1 MPAIRRAGRLTGV
14 RGGMPDPNP
23 LTQAIPIAGMGD
35 AAGAGAAVRAMG
47 LAVGL
52 PSLAARRL
60 EIAVRELA
68 TNIAKHAGDGMI
80 LLHGFRDRVTVLA
93 VDDGPG
99 IADVTAACR
108 DRHDGHAP
116 LGPDSNWAQGL
127 GCGLGAVHRLMDRVE
142 IHSAPGEGT
151 LILATQFAC
160 A

>member
-1 MPAIRRAGRLTGV
+1 V
-14 RGGMPDPNP
+14 GGGGPGPNT
-23 LTQAIPIAGMGD
+23 LTQAIRIARMGD
-35 AAGAGAAVRAMG
+35 AVGAGAAARVMG

-80 LLHGFRDRVTVLA
+80 VLHGFRDRVTVLA
-93 VDDGPG
+93 ADEGPG

-108 DRHDGHAP
+108 DRHDGRAP
-116 LGPDSNWAQGL
+116 LGPDSNWGRGL

-142 IHSAPGEGT
+142 IQTAPGEGT
-151 LILATQFAC
+151 LILATKYPC